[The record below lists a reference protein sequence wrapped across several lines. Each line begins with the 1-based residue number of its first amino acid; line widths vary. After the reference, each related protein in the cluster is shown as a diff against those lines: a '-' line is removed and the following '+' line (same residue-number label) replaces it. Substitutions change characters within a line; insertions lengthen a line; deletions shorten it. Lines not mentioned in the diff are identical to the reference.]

1 MILKLAWKKMFGYR
15 KTFLGINMTDRKIN
29 KLPCKIQDIT

>member
-29 KLPCKIQDIT
+29 KLPWKIQDIT